1 MGYFREAT
9 TKAASEIHRVTRR
22 LLRVSDSDRAS
33 PYDRISKAL
42 ASEEQTSGQEEYTY
56 DVALITDVRFSGGTS
71 ASNAQEIKI
80 QHRMGMRT
88 AIFHAPSHLLDRRND
103 FISASLREC
112 LELGY
117 ADLVPTAAKVFA
129 PITIVR
135 HPTVALSVQSLPKM
149 LRTEQL
155 VLVINH
161 PARRAGGQIDYDLGV
176 VSRNLDNQFGVQ
188 AKLCPI
194 SPVIAAACQRPG
206 AEMIPL
212 DELWLNVFDVPPY
225 NRASNALSSHITI
238 GRHSRDHTDKW
249 PGDAQT
255 IRNAYPDDENIKIN
269 VLGGAKTPRK
279 LLGSLPNNWTVY
291 RYDEISV
298 NEFLSKIDV
307 YVYFHHEDWVEAFG
321 RAVAEA
327 ILRGIPTILPPTF
340 EPLFKD
346 ACLYCR
352 PENVLQLIQKLRSNP
367 NWREQVGLNGR
378 RSVIAHFGPEQHSVR
393 LRNLRN
399 PT

>member
-1 MGYFREAT
+1 MSHFREAT
-9 TKAASEIHRVTRR
+9 SKAASEIHQVTRR
-22 LLRVSDSDRAS
+22 LLRIPDSDRAK
-33 PYDRISKAL
+33 PYNRISTAL
-42 ASEEQTSGQEEYTY
+42 AFKEHTLAQKESAY

-80 QHRMGMRT
+80 HHRLGMRT
-88 AIFHAPSHLLDRRND
+88 AIFHAPSHLLDKRND
-103 FISASLREC
+103 FISAALREC

-117 ADLVPTAAKVFA
+117 ADLVPTTAKVFA
-129 PITIVR
+129 PVTIVR
-135 HPTVALSVQSLPKM
+135 HPTVALSIQGLPKM

-161 PARRAGGQIDYDLGV
+161 PARRAGGQIDYDLSV

-194 SPVIAAACQRPG
+194 SPVIAAACQKPG
-206 AEMIPL
+206 GEIIPL
-212 DELWLNVFDVPPY
+212 DELWLNVFDVPLY
-225 NRASNALSSHITI
+225 RGGSSALSSHITI
-238 GRHSRDHTDKW
+238 GRHSRDHSDKW

-255 IRNAYPDDENIKIN
+255 IRNAYPADKNIKIN
-269 VLGGAKTPRK
+269 VLGGAKTPQK
-279 LLGSLPNNWTVY
+279 LLGILPHNWTVY
-291 RYDEISV
+291 GYNEISID
-298 NEFLSKIDV
+298 EFLSKIDV

-327 ILRGIPTILPPTF
+327 VFRGIPTILPPTF

-346 ACLYCR
+346 ACLYCQS
-352 PENVLQLIQKLRSNP
+352 ENVPQLIQKLRSNP

-378 RSVIAHFGPEQHSVR
+378 KSMIARFGPEQHRVR

-399 PT
+399 PS